1 MNKTR
6 FNFAAVFSI
15 MVLLVYAFI
24 AFMGLI
30 YWKNGELT
38 IPLLL
43 TLGGVAV
50 VLLCLYVMCI
60 GKESRWRIGRV
71 GEIVFGIIILATF
84 VLAAFPFTNFMKVI
98 GNQDDIKGR
107 IDTLFTSAKNLDSA
121 YDNYANERISKYES
135 SLKIIS
141 SGKNIRPS
149 EYREVLAGAVGNSDD
164 EKIANLSKSLKRQLL
179 PENMDTIRAERIKW
193 LESANKMSV
202 WNMLL
207 PSNINKIANE
217 VDNFVTNYADV
228 SKNIR
233 KGENVQPFAYDNLN
247 NNLGELQQIYTK
259 FSKPSA
265 LSLIVSLVAFLIML
279 LPYIVAQRSLAGAI
293 SESSKKTGLD
303 YE

>member
-1 MNKTR
+1 
-6 FNFAAVFSI
+6 
-15 MVLLVYAFI
+15 
-24 AFMGLI
+24 
-30 YWKNGELT
+30 
-38 IPLLL
+38 
-43 TLGGVAV
+43 
-50 VLLCLYVMCI
+50 
-60 GKESRWRIGRV
+60 
-71 GEIVFGIIILATF
+71 
-84 VLAAFPFTNFMKVI
+84 MKVI
-98 GNQDDIKGR
+98 DKQDDIKGR
-107 IDTLFTSAKNLDSA
+107 IDTLFISAKNLDSA

-141 SGKNIRPS
+141 NGKNIRPS
-149 EYREVLAGAVGNSDD
+149 EYREILAGAAGNSDD
-164 EKIANLSKSLKRQLL
+164 DKIANLSMSLKRQLL

-233 KGENVQPFAYDNLN
+233 KGEKVQPFAYDNLN

>member
-50 VLLCLYVMCI
+50 VLLCLYVMCV

-71 GEIVFGIIILATF
+71 GEILFGIIILATF

-98 GNQDDIKGR
+98 DKQDDIKGR

-121 YDNYANERISKYES
+121 YDNYANERTSKYES

-149 EYREVLAGAVGNSDD
+149 EYREVLAGAAGNSDD

-179 PENMDTIRAERIKW
+179 PENMDTIRAERMKW

-217 VDNFVTNYADV
+217 VDNFVSNYADV

-233 KGENVQPFAYDNLN
+233 KGEEANPFAYENLN

-259 FSKPSA
+259 FSKPSVM
-265 LSLIVSLVAFLIML
+265 SLIASLVAFLIML
-279 LPYIVAQRSLAGAI
+279 LPYIVAQRSLANAT
-293 SESSKKTGLD
+293 SKSSKKTQVD

>member
-233 KGENVQPFAYDNLN
+233 KGEKVQPFAYENLN

>member
-233 KGENVQPFAYDNLN
+233 KGEKVQPFAYDNLN

>member
-15 MVLLVYAFI
+15 MVLLIYAFI

-43 TLGGVAV
+43 TLGGIAV
-50 VLLCLYVMCI
+50 VILCLYVMCV
-60 GKESRWRIGRV
+60 GKESRWRIGRA
-71 GEIVFGIIILATF
+71 GEIFFGIIILATF
-84 VLAAFPFTNFMKVI
+84 ILAAFPFTNFMKVI
-98 GNQDDIKGR
+98 DKQDDIKGR
-107 IDTLFTSAKNLDSA
+107 IDTLFISAKNLDSS

-149 EYREVLAGAVGNSDD
+149 EYREILAGAAGNSDD
-164 EKIANLSKSLKRQLL
+164 DKIANLSRSLKRQLL
-179 PENMDTIRAERIKW
+179 PENMDSIRAERMKW

-207 PSNINKIANE
+207 PSNINEIANE

-233 KGENVQPFAYDNLN
+233 KGEDAHPFAYDNLN

-279 LPYIVAQRSLAGAI
+279 LPYIVAQRSLANAT
-293 SESSKKTGLD
+293 SKSSKKSQVD

>member
-84 VLAAFPFTNFMKVI
+84 ILAAFPFTNFMKVI
-98 GNQDDIKGR
+98 NKQDDIKGR

-233 KGENVQPFAYDNLN
+233 KGEKVQPFAYDNLN

>member
-38 IPLLL
+38 IPLFL
-43 TLGGVAV
+43 TLGGIAV
-50 VLLCLYVMCI
+50 ILLCLYVMRE

-84 VLAAFPFTNFMKVI
+84 IFAAFPFTNFMKVI
-98 GNQDDIKGR
+98 DKQEDIKGR
-107 IDTLFTSAKNLDSA
+107 IDTLFISAKNLDTA

-141 SGKNIRPS
+141 SGKKIRPS
-149 EYREVLAGAVGNSDD
+149 EYREVLAGAAGNSDD

-179 PENMDTIRAERIKW
+179 PENMDTIRAERMKW

-228 SKNIR
+228 SKSIR
-233 KGENVQPFAYDNLN
+233 KGEDAQPFAYENLN

-259 FSKPSA
+259 FSNPSVM
-265 LSLIVSLVAFLIML
+265 SLITSLVAFLIML
-279 LPYIVAQRSLAGAI
+279 LPYLIALRSTAGN
-293 SESSKKTGLD
+293 KTD
-303 YE
+303 TRKFK

>member
-50 VLLCLYVMCI
+50 VLLCLYVMCV

-71 GEIVFGIIILATF
+71 GEILFGIIILATF

-98 GNQDDIKGR
+98 DKQDDIKGR

-149 EYREVLAGAVGNSDD
+149 EYREVLAGAAGSSDD
-164 EKIANLSKSLKRQLL
+164 EKITNLSKSLKRQLL
-179 PENMDTIRAERIKW
+179 PENMDSIRAERMKW

-207 PSNINKIANE
+207 PSNINEIANE
-217 VDNFVTNYADV
+217 VDNFVANYADV
-228 SKNIR
+228 SRNIR
-233 KGENVQPFAYDNLN
+233 KGEDALPFAYDNLN
-247 NNLGELQQIYTK
+247 NNLGDLQQIYTN
-259 FSKPSA
+259 FSKPSV

-279 LPYIVAQRSLAGAI
+279 LPYIVAQRSLANAT
-293 SESSKKTGLD
+293 SKSSKKSQVD

>member
-98 GNQDDIKGR
+98 GNQDDIKER

>member
-84 VLAAFPFTNFMKVI
+84 ILAAFPFTNFMKVI
-98 GNQDDIKGR
+98 NKQDDIKGR

>member
-84 VLAAFPFTNFMKVI
+84 VLAACPFTSFMKVI

-233 KGENVQPFAYDNLN
+233 KGEKVQPFAYDNLN

>member
-50 VLLCLYVMCI
+50 VLLCLYVMCV

-71 GEIVFGIIILATF
+71 GEILFGIIILATF

-98 GNQDDIKGR
+98 DKQDDIKGR

-149 EYREVLAGAVGNSDD
+149 EYREVLAGAAGNSDD

-179 PENMDTIRAERIKW
+179 PENMDTIRAERMKW

-217 VDNFVTNYADV
+217 VDNFVSNYADV

-233 KGENVQPFAYDNLN
+233 KGEEANPFAYENLN

-259 FSKPSA
+259 FSKPSVM
-265 LSLIVSLVAFLIML
+265 SLIASLVAFLIML
-279 LPYIVAQRSLAGAI
+279 LPYIVAQRSLANAT
-293 SESSKKTGLD
+293 SKSSKKTQVD

>member
-15 MVLLVYAFI
+15 MVLLIYAFI

-43 TLGGVAV
+43 TLGGIAV

-60 GKESRWRIGRV
+60 SKESRWRIGRA
-71 GEIVFGIIILATF
+71 GELLFGIIIFATF

-98 GNQDDIKGR
+98 DKQDDIKGR

-149 EYREVLAGAVGNSDD
+149 EYREILAGAGGISDD
-164 EKIANLSKSLKRQLL
+164 EKITNLSKSLKRQLL
-179 PENMDTIRAERIKW
+179 PENMDSIRAERMKW

-207 PSNINKIANE
+207 PSNINEIASE

-228 SKNIR
+228 SKSIR
-233 KGENVQPFAYDNLN
+233 KGEDTLPFAYENLN

-259 FSKPSA
+259 FTKPSA
-265 LSLIVSLVAFLIML
+265 LSLIVSLVAFLIMM
-279 LPYIVAQRSLAGAI
+279 LPYIVAQRSPAGAT
-293 SESSKKTGLD
+293 SNTQVD